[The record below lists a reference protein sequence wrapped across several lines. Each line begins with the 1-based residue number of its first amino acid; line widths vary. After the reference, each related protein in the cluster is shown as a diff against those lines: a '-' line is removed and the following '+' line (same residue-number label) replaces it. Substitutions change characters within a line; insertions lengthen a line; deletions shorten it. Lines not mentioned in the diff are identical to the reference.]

1 MRMILVLLDSH
12 PVFIEHQPLVI
23 RILSWNGNV
32 SLLFDFIYYLHS
44 PKTKG
49 QPTPT
54 QTKIL
59 CLIFIQM
66 CNINNYVNLNYKLVN
81 REFGRTNTYIFIS
94 LITHSK
100 VYKPSLS
107 TRQLITIISFNSFLR
122 IPLLLTHR

>member
-1 MRMILVLLDSH
+1 MQIHVCGVCAACLNCHDAHGV
-12 PVFIEHQPLVI
+12 IEHQPLVI

-49 QPTPT
+49 QQTPT

-81 REFGRTNTYIFIS
+81 REFGRTNTYIFTT

-100 VYKPSLS
+100 VYINHHS
-107 TRQLITIISFNSFLR
+107 RQDNQ
-122 IPLLLTHR
+122 